1 MSKQPPPKPDDP
13 EQYKR
18 FVETAKEVEAD
29 DDPEVLE
36 KALGKISAVR
46 SPKPDDYTK
55 DKAEII
61 SAQHRSWGGQPS

>member
-1 MSKQPPPKPDDP
+1 MSKKPTLKRDPKPDDP

-36 KALGKISAVR
+36 KALAKIVTVQH
-46 SPKPDDYTK
+46 PKPDD
-55 DKAEII
+55 
-61 SAQHRSWGGQPS
+61 PPP

>member
-1 MSKQPPPKPDDP
+1 MNKTLAPKPEDH

-36 KALGKISAVR
+36 KALGKIATVR
-46 SPKPDDYTK
+46 SPKPDDDTK
-55 DKAEII
+55 D
-61 SAQHRSWGGQPS
+61 